1 VTLFRQ
7 LVIAVLAALL
17 LLYMGNLVVSF
28 TNAKSLVE
36 RQMQIHAQDAATSI
50 ALSITQAAQGDDL
63 ATLETIVNAV
73 SDSGFYQRIY
83 FVDLEGN
90 TAVER
95 AFPVK
100 AQNVPDWFVGVLGL
114 PEYEGVAEVSS
125 GWARLGQVVVVSH
138 PGQAYQNLWQTLARQ
153 LSWFTLMGFAVCVV
167 AFYAVRRLLAPLHD
181 VERQANAICEQEFV
195 QQINIPNTRELKVV
209 VEAMNRL
216 SARLQGLF
224 LNQSDMIRNLR
235 YQSHTDVV
243 TGLSNRTDFD
253 ARLNTYARDE
263 TGAHTGLLMIFALRN
278 LGRINELAGRSEGND
293 VLRFFAQTLVD
304 GVAGY
309 AHALIARRQGQEF
322 AVFIPDITEDVADAL
337 AASLIVD
344 ASRVTWQQQEQEALS
359 IVMGYSYS
367 NEITNGPELLSEA
380 DMALHCLDVDGGQTW
395 SKFSTEGEA
404 NAPVVSRSVLDW
416 KKFVERAIADK
427 AIELHVQQT
436 VSVPEQRRV
445 AYEVYS
451 RFNAPGDNQL
461 TAGTVIP
468 MVERFGHS
476 AAFDKLVLQSLATTA
491 YDSADVLA
499 VNICPGSISSASFH
513 DWLADFLAA
522 NKELA
527 SRLVIEIS
535 EHALKIEEN
544 HIRAFERLLART
556 NTGLAIDHFGLESS
570 AFGYLA
576 TLPLRYLK
584 IHRSFIKNIHL
595 SQENQFYVKALG
607 QLAQTREIQ
616 VIVEGVEIEAEWQT
630 LARMKIDAAQGY
642 FFGHPEP
649 LKSRA

>member
-1 VTLFRQ
+1 MTLFRQ
-7 LVIAVLAALL
+7 LVTAVLTALL

-36 RQMQIHAQDAATSI
+36 HQMQIHAQDAATSI
-50 ALSITQAAQGDDL
+50 ALSMTQAGDDL
-63 ATLETIVNAV
+63 ATLETMINAV

-83 FVDLEGN
+83 FVDMDG
-90 TAVER
+90 TRVVER
-95 AFPVK
+95 EFPVK
-100 AQNVPDWFVGVLGL
+100 VENVPDWFVRALGL

-125 GWARLGQVVVVSH
+125 GWARLGNLVVVSH

-153 LSWFTLMGFAVCVV
+153 LGWFTLMGLAVCVV
-167 AFYAVRRLLAPLHD
+167 AFYAVRRLLAPLHE

-195 QQINIPNTRELKVV
+195 QQKNIPNTRELKVV

-224 LNQSDMIRNLR
+224 LNQSDMIRDLR
-235 YQSHTDVV
+235 RQSHTDVI

-263 TGAHTGLLMIFALRN
+263 NGAHTGLLMIFALTN
-278 LGRINELAGRSEGND
+278 LGRINELAGRSAGND
-293 VLRFFAQTLVD
+293 ILRFFAQTLLQ
-304 GVAGY
+304 GVEHY
-309 AHALIARRQGQEF
+309 DHAVVARRQGQEF
-322 AVFIPDITEDVADAL
+322 AVFVPDIAEDVADAL

-344 ASRVTWQQQEQEALS
+344 VSRVTWQQQDQEALS
-359 IVMGYSYS
+359 IVMGYSYN

-380 DMALHCLDVDGGQTW
+380 DMALHCLDARSGQTW
-395 SKFSTEGEA
+395 SKFSSDGEA
-404 NAPVVSRSVLDW
+404 NVPVVSRSVLDW

-427 AIELHVQQT
+427 AVQLYVQQT
-436 VSVPEQRRV
+436 VSVPDRQTV

-461 TAGTVIP
+461 TAGTVVP
-468 MVERFGHS
+468 MVERFGH
-476 AAFDKLVLQSLATTA
+476 AATFDKLVLQSLAATAASTTG
-491 YDSADVLA
+491 VLA

-513 DWLADFLAA
+513 DWLAGFLAA

-527 SRLVIEIS
+527 SRLVLEIS

-544 HIRAFERLLART
+544 HIRAFERLLSRAS
-556 NTGLAIDHFGLESS
+556 TGLAIDHFGLESS

-595 SQENQFYVKALG
+595 SQENQFYVKALA

-616 VIVEGVEIEAEWQT
+616 VIVEGVEIEAEWQA

-649 LKSRA
+649 LQSEA